1 MQKTTPPVAAAPAAL
16 RGACTDPPRAFDPI
30 TLEVIAQELVAIP
43 NQIDKNITRTA
54 FSAFISE
61 YKDYSVGIV
70 DAEGALISQ
79 SRGSL
84 AIFVAN
90 ALGTAVRDG
99 LEIYG
104 ADGLREG
111 DIVIS
116 NHAGTLGQH
125 LNNVVMYTPV
135 RVGPDGELLA
145 FFCVLMHWIDIG
157 GIMIGSCSSTTTS
170 EIFQEGLHLRTVRLY
185 EGGRRN
191 EDMFRVIR
199 CNTRFPDMLMGD
211 IEAQVGGCQLGR
223 RLVAD
228 IADRHGADTIRASV
242 RMMWDQSHSVVR
254 EALRTAPAGT
264 YKAFAFL
271 DNDGVDLDTTVPIGV
286 TVHVDAESLTIDL
299 SDVAKQRPGPLNA
312 GRNGGAVAA
321 ARIAVKYLFSPE
333 RAVNEGDFRALRV
346 EIPDGT
352 FISATGNAPLG
363 SSGNMIPTVVDTIL
377 HALAEAFPERAAA
390 AHHGTYGVHAFHGTD
405 PHTGRPFYNLD
416 TICGGWGA
424 SAAADGY
431 GPSRSNVHG
440 DTANV
445 PIEMVETFSPYR
457 FDSYTLLADSG
468 GAGRHRGGLGVE
480 KVYHI
485 TAPCRLNLKIDR
497 TLCPPWGLRG
507 GRPGKVSDVEFRRAD
522 GSVQRILKG
531 DHPLLPGDS
540 VVVRTAGG
548 GGYGPPWERPLE
560 RVLEDVAL
568 GYVTVEAARDEY
580 GVVIGHDGRTDD
592 RATRALREAMAQ
604 QEGERT

>member
-1 MQKTTPPVAAAPAAL
+1 MNGRATPNASPAE
-16 RGACTDPPRAFDPI
+16 RGFDPI

-70 DAEGALISQ
+70 DATGALISQ

-99 LEIYG
+99 LALYG
-104 ADGLREG
+104 ADALGEG
-111 DIVIS
+111 DVVVS

-135 RVGPDGELLA
+135 RVGPERELVA

-170 EIFQEGLHLRTVRLY
+170 EIFQEGLHLRTVRLM
-185 EGGRRN
+185 EAGRRN
-191 EDMFRVIR
+191 VEMFRVIQY
-199 CNTRFPDMLMGD
+199 NTRFPDMLMGD
-211 IEAQVGGCQLGR
+211 IEAQIGGCQLGCR
-223 RLVAD
+223 MVAD
-228 IADRHGADTIRASV
+228 IAERHGAPTLRAAV
-242 RMMWDQSHSVVR
+242 RTMWEQSGATVR
-254 EALRTAPAGT
+254 AALATARKGT
-264 YKAFAFL
+264 YRARAWL
-271 DNDGVDLDTTVPIGV
+271 DDDYIDLGTPVPIGV
-286 TVHVDAESLTIDL
+286 TVHVDEETLAIDL
-299 SDVAKQRPGPLNA
+299 SDVASQRPGPLNA

-321 ARIAVKYLFSPE
+321 ARIAMKYLISPE
-333 RAVNEGDFRALRV
+333 RAVNEGDFHALRV
-346 EIPDGT
+346 DIPDGT
-352 FISATGNAPLG
+352 FISAGGNAPLG

-377 HALAEAFPERAAA
+377 HALADAFPDRAAA

-405 PHTGRPFYNLD
+405 PRTGLPFYNLD

-424 SAAADGY
+424 TADADGY

-445 PIEMVETFSPYR
+445 PIEMQERSCPYR
-457 FDSYTLLADSG
+457 FESYELRTDSG
-468 GAGRHRGGLGVE
+468 GAGRRRGGLGVH
-480 KVYHI
+480 KVYRV
-485 TAPCRLNLKIDR
+485 TAPCRINLKIDR
-497 TLCPPWGLRG
+497 TRCPPWGLRG
-507 GRPGKVSDVEFRRAD
+507 GREGKVSDVEIHRVD
-522 GSVQRILKG
+522 GRVDRVLKG
-531 DHPLLPGDS
+531 DHALQPGDR
-540 VVVRTAGG
+540 VIVITAGG
-548 GGYGPPWERPLE
+548 GGYGPPWEREIE

-568 GYVTVEAARDEY
+568 GYVSLEAARDEY
-580 GVVIGHDGRTDD
+580 GVALERDGTVDPVR
-592 RATRALREAMAQ
+592 TRALREAMAN
-604 QEGERT
+604 ETERGDR

>member
-1 MQKTTPPVAAAPAAL
+1 MTTLSTPGGVLPAA
-16 RGACTDPPRAFDPI
+16 RGFDPI

-43 NQIDKNITRTA
+43 NQIDRNITRTA

-99 LEIYG
+99 LAIYG
-104 ADGLREG
+104 ADQIGEG
-111 DIVIS
+111 DVIIS

-135 RVGPDGELLA
+135 RVGPERELVA
-145 FFCVLMHWIDIG
+145 FFCVLMHWLDIG

-170 EIFQEGLHLRTVRLY
+170 EIFQEGLHLRTVRLI
-185 EGGRRN
+185 EAGRRN
-191 EDMFRVIR
+191 TDMFRVIQY
-199 CNTRFPDMLMGD
+199 NTRFPEMLMGD
-211 IEAQVGGCQLGR
+211 IEAQIGGCQLGCR
-223 RLVAD
+223 MVAD
-228 IADRHGADTIRASV
+228 IADRHGAATLRAAV
-242 RMMWDQSHSVVR
+242 RTMWGQSEAMVR
-254 EALRTAPAGT
+254 EALRNAPPGD
-264 YKAFAFL
+264 YKASAFL
-271 DNDGVDLDTTVPIGV
+271 DNDGIDLDTPVPINV
-286 TVHVDAESLTIDL
+286 TVRVREDALTVDL
-299 SDVAKQRPGPLNA
+299 SDVAPQRPGPLNA

-333 RAVNEGDFRALRV
+333 RAVNEGDFQALRV

-352 FISATGNAPLG
+352 FISATGTAPLG

-377 HALAEAFPERAAA
+377 HALGQAFPERAAA
-390 AHHGTYGVHAFHGTD
+390 AHHGTYGVHAFHGRH
-405 PHTGRPFYNLD
+405 PETGLPFYNLD

-424 SAAADGY
+424 TAEADGY

-445 PIEMVETFSPYR
+445 PIEMQEAFCPYH
-457 FDSYTLLADSG
+457 FESYAMRPDSG
-468 GAGRHRGGLGVE
+468 GAGRYRGGLGVE
-480 KVYHI
+480 KVYRV
-485 TAPCRLNLKIDR
+485 TAACRLNLKIDR
-497 TLCPPWGLRG
+497 TRCPPWGLHG
-507 GRPGKVSDVEFRRAD
+507 GREGQVSDVLLERAD

-531 DHPLLPGDS
+531 DHPLQPGDR
-540 VVVRTAGG
+540 VRVKTAGG
-548 GGYGPPWERPLE
+548 GGYGPPWERQPE
-560 RVLEDVAL
+560 RVLDDIEL
-568 GYVTVEAARDEY
+568 GFVSIEAAQADY
-580 GVVIGHDGRTDD
+580 GVAVDAMGQLDLT
-592 RATRALREAMAQ
+592 ATRILREAMAARAH
-604 QEGERT
+604 EPPLTCNGDSR

>member
-1 MQKTTPPVAAAPAAL
+1 MTTTVAAKTGSSL
-16 RGACTDPPRAFDPI
+16 SRGFDPI

-70 DAEGALISQ
+70 DATGALISQ

-99 LEIYG
+99 LLIYG
-104 ADGLREG
+104 ADALNDG
-111 DIVIS
+111 DVIIS

-135 RVGPDGELLA
+135 RVGPQRELVA
-145 FFCVLMHWIDIG
+145 FFCVLMHWLDIG

-170 EIFQEGLHLRTVRLY
+170 EIFQEGLHLRTVRLI
-185 EGGRRN
+185 EAGRRN
-191 EDMFRVIR
+191 SEMFRVIQ

-211 IEAQVGGCQLGR
+211 IEAQIGGCQLGCKM
-223 RLVAD
+223 VAD
-228 IADRHGADTIRASV
+228 IAERHGAHTFRAAVKTMWEQSDATV
-242 RMMWDQSHSVVR
+242 RS
-254 EALRTAPAGT
+254 ALRSARHGDYSAS
-264 YKAFAFL
+264 AFL
-271 DNDGVDLDTTVPIGV
+271 DNDGIDLDTTVPIEV
-286 TVHVDAESLTIDL
+286 TVRIREDQLTVDL
-299 SDVAKQRPGPLNA
+299 SKVARQRPGPLNA

-333 RAVNEGDFRALRV
+333 QAVNEGDFQALKI

-352 FISATGNAPLG
+352 FISAVGNAPLG

-377 HALAEAFPERAAA
+377 HALGQAFPERAAA
-390 AHHGTYGVHAFHGTD
+390 AHHGTYGVHAFHGKH
-405 PHTGRPFYNLD
+405 PQTGQPFYNLD

-424 SAAADGY
+424 TADADGY

-445 PIEMVETFSPYR
+445 PIEMQETFCPYH
-457 FDSYTLLADSG
+457 FESYELRCDSG
-468 GAGRHRGGLGVE
+468 GAGRLRGGLGVE
-480 KVYHI
+480 KRYRI

-497 TLCPPWGLRG
+497 TRCPPWGLHG
-507 GRPGKVSDVEFRRAD
+507 GQAGKVSDVRVERID
-522 GSVQRILKG
+522 GSTQQILKG
-531 DHPLLPGDS
+531 DHPLMPGDL
-540 VVVRTAGG
+540 VIVQTAGG
-548 GGYGPPWERPLE
+548 GGYGPPWERDPA
-560 RVLEDVAL
+560 RVVQDIEL
-568 GYVTVEAARDEY
+568 GFVSVEAARGDY
-580 GVVIGHDGRTDD
+580 GVVLNAGGVLDEQQTAQL
-592 RATRALREAMAQ
+592 RAQLSTKAQ
-604 QEGERT
+604 KGETQ

>member
-1 MQKTTPPVAAAPAAL
+1 MNGHASPVAAVAQ
-16 RGACTDPPRAFDPI
+16 RGFDPI

-70 DAEGALISQ
+70 DATGALISQ

-104 ADGLREG
+104 AEALRDG
-111 DIVIS
+111 DVVVS

-135 RVGPDGELLA
+135 RVGPERELVA

-170 EIFQEGLHLRTVRLY
+170 EIFQEGLHLRTVRLI

-191 EDMFRVIR
+191 AEMFRVIQY
-199 CNTRFPDMLMGD
+199 NTRFPDMLMGD
-211 IEAQVGGCQLGR
+211 IEAQIGGCQLGCR
-223 RLVAD
+223 MVSD
-228 IADRHGADTIRASV
+228 IAERHGAPTLRAAV
-242 RMMWDQSHSVVR
+242 RTMWAQSGATVR
-254 EALRTAPAGT
+254 EALATARKGT
-264 YKAFAFL
+264 FSARAWL
-271 DNDGVDLDTTVPIGV
+271 DNDGIDLDTPVPIGV
-286 TVHVDAESLTIDL
+286 TVRVDGETLAIDL
-299 SDVAKQRPGPLNA
+299 SDVAAQSPGPLNA

-321 ARIAVKYLFSPE
+321 ARIAMKYLISPE
-333 RAVNEGDFRALRV
+333 RAVNEGDFDALRV

-352 FISATGNAPLG
+352 FISAVGDAPLG

-377 HALAEAFPERAAA
+377 HALADAFPERAAA
-390 AHHGTYGVHAFHGTD
+390 AHHGTYGVHAFHGRD

-424 SAAADGY
+424 TADEDGY

-445 PIEMVETFSPYR
+445 PIEMQERSCPYR
-457 FDSYTLLADSG
+457 FESYALRPDSG
-468 GAGRHRGGLGVE
+468 GAGRRRGGLGVR
-480 KVYHI
+480 KVYRVV
-485 TAPCRLNLKIDR
+485 APCRINLKIDR
-497 TLCPPWGLRG
+497 TRCPPWGLRG
-507 GRPGKVSDVEFRRAD
+507 GREGEVSDVEIRRAD
-522 GSVQRILKG
+522 GRVERVLKG
-531 DHPLLPGDS
+531 DHPLRAGD
-540 VVVRTAGG
+540 VVIVSTAGG
-548 GGYGPPWERPLE
+548 GGYGPPWEREIE
-560 RVLEDVAL
+560 RVLDDVAL
-568 GYVTVEAARDEY
+568 GYVSVEAARDEY
-580 GVVIGHDGRTDD
+580 GVALARDATVDVER
-592 RATRALREAMAQ
+592 TRALRAAMAAAPSQ
-604 QEGERT
+604 GEQ